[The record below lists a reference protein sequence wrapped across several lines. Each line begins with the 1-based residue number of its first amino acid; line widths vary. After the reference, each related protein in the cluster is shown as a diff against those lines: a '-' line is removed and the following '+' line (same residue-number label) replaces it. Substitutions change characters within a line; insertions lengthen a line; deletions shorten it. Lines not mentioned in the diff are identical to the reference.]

1 MIRKIRT
8 IYDFFRLWIV
18 WKDRKE
24 AWQDANTIND
34 PDFRETIKKFDI
46 EVEKKLKEFDK
57 KIKE

>member
-34 PDFRETIKKFDI
+34 PDFRETIKKFDRNI
-46 EVEKKLKEFDK
+46 ENYLDNE
-57 KIKE
+57 

>member
-1 MIRKIRT
+1 
-8 IYDFFRLWIV
+8 V